1 MTNQELQARVEAIS
15 MSVFHQPFNHQ
26 AVFNARLRTTGGRF
40 YPATMNLDFNPKIF
54 ALYPSDVT
62 DGIIKHELVHYH
74 LFAQHRGYQHRDHDF
89 KQLLAAVGGSRF
101 APPLP
106 MSSRHYVYQC
116 TRCGRQFVRRR
127 RINVT
132 RYACGVC
139 RGKLRLQATRN
150 N

>member
-15 MSVFHQPFNHQ
+15 MSAFHQPFNHQ

-89 KQLLAAVGGSRF
+89 KQLLAAVGGSR
-101 APPLP
+101 LL
-106 MSSRHYVYQC
+106 RH
-116 TRCGRQFVRRR
+116 
-127 RINVT
+127 
-132 RYACGVC
+132 C
-139 RGKLRLQATRN
+139 R
-150 N
+150 

>member
-15 MSVFHQPFNHQ
+15 MSAFHQPFNHQ

-62 DGIIKHELVHYH
+62 DGIIKH
-74 LFAQHRGYQHRDHDF
+74 
-89 KQLLAAVGGSRF
+89 LLAAVGGSRF

-106 MSSRHYVYQC
+106 MSGRHYVYQC

-139 RGKLRLQATRN
+139 RGKLRLQAT
-150 N
+150 